1 MTRYC
6 LKSGLTKTRIYE
18 MVCEYNPYGFTLPS
32 LRNCTF
38 QHRRDSYWL
47 RFDLSGSR
55 WEVYFTIWAG
65 EARIFVSEQI
75 ESDSGSMIRI
85 SRKYASVPFDYLR
98 DNDFLRKAA

>member
-32 LRNCTF
+32 LRN
-38 QHRRDSYWL
+38 
-47 RFDLSGSR
+47 

-98 DNDFLRKAA
+98 DNDFLREAA

>member
-65 EARIFVSEQI
+65 EARIFVS
-75 ESDSGSMIRI
+75 GSMIRI

-98 DNDFLRKAA
+98 DNDFLREAA